1 MTGADKAKYAIV
13 FVLMAL
19 QVFYVLV
26 ITQPSHFSVD
36 EGVYHMMAR
45 AMAQDGSLAVW
56 NGYGE
61 TPSDELVYALLR
73 EDLRDGAAPRLVPQ
87 YPAIYAFIAA
97 PFYMIGGYKG
107 LFWINLLAF
116 FGTVWATAAIAR
128 RLYGDRSVA
137 LNAVLFL
144 ILGTFTW
151 EYAQGAWPH
160 SLSMFMVAAAVLAG
174 LVALD
179 RESPGQATVWAAVAG
194 LVVGIGAGIRYD
206 AILVAPALALPFL
219 FGSPPRVR
227 PLIGLAAGL
236 VPGLLL
242 LAITN
247 EAKFGIFSPFTYGT
261 DSSGA
266 DSVHG
271 YISMVAAVGTAVALA
286 WFATREPVCRHY
298 AGRPLWIAAA
308 GIVAVA
314 LIMLVPQTRALSWRL
329 MQGALELLVDLR
341 FRPDIDEWGV
351 SRTPTGGLVYGQ
363 WLKKALLQNCPWLVL
378 LGIPAAGW
386 LRRRDG
392 RTAIL
397 FLVIGAFITLYSYH
411 RWHGGLSLNMRYF
424 LPILPLAVILAADA
438 WKTLSSGI
446 PDGWRKTAVTL
457 GLLTALP
464 WSFLLL
470 KDPELTVEP
479 VLLITPLAIAAALAA
494 ALILRTIS
502 AGRLRLAIGGAG
514 LTLAAVGLAW
524 AFSTAFA
531 YDLLRSSASRAVNYR
546 IGADVQTI
554 VEPDAIV
561 FSRYANRVSVLIDD
575 GIRLAFPRN
584 DDFDDFR
591 RLVDIHLAQ
600 GRPVYLAFNEEYRE
614 RLEADKLLEGL
625 EVEELHE
632 QGDVWLARI
641 HRR

>member
-1 MTGADKAKYAIV
+1 MSGADKAKYAIV
-13 FVLMAL
+13 SVLMAL
-19 QVFYVLV
+19 QVVYALA

-87 YPAIYAFIAA
+87 YPAIYAFLAA
-97 PFYMIGGYKG
+97 PFYMVDGYKG
-107 LFWINLLAF
+107 LFWINILAF

-128 RLYGDRSVA
+128 RLYADRSVA
-137 LNAVLFL
+137 LNAALFL

-179 RESPGQATVWAAVAG
+179 RKSPGQATVWAAVAG

-219 FGSPPRVR
+219 FGSPPRFR

-247 EAKFGIFSPFTYGT
+247 EAKFGIFSPFTYGM
-261 DSSGA
+261 DSQGGP
-266 DSVHG
+266 DSIRG
-271 YISMVAAVGTAVALA
+271 YIPMVVAGGAAVVMA
-286 WFATREPVCRHY
+286 WLATREPVRRLY

-308 GIVAVA
+308 GIAVVA
-314 LIMLVPQTRALSWRL
+314 LILLVPQTRALSWRL
-329 MQGALELLVDLR
+329 MQGALELVVDLR
-341 FRPDIDEWGV
+341 FRPGIEEWGV

-363 WLKKALLQNCPWLVL
+363 WLKKALLQSCPWLVL
-378 LGIPAAGW
+378 LVIPAAGW

-392 RTAIL
+392 RTAVL
-397 FLVIGAFITLYSYH
+397 FLVIGAFITFYSYH
-411 RWHGGLSLNMRYF
+411 RWHGGMSLNMRYF
-424 LPILPLAVILAADA
+424 LPILPLAAILAADA

-446 PDGWRKTAVTL
+446 PDGWRKTAVTF
-457 GLLTALP
+457 GLLTALL

-479 VLLITPLAIAAALAA
+479 VLLSTPLAIAAALAA
-494 ALILRTIS
+494 ALILRAVST
-502 AGRLRLAIGGAG
+502 ARLRTAIGGAG

-524 AFSTAFA
+524 AFSAAFA
-531 YDLLRSSASRAVNYR
+531 YDLLRTSASRAVNYK
-546 IGADVQTI
+546 IGAEVRTI

-575 GIRLAFPRN
+575 GVRLAFPRN
-584 DDFDDFR
+584 DDFADFR
-591 RLVDIHLAQ
+591 RLMDIHLSQ
-600 GRPVYLAFNEEYRE
+600 GRPVYLAFNGEYRAW
-614 RLEADKLLEGL
+614 LEADKLLEGL
-625 EVEELHE
+625 EVEELYE

-641 HRR
+641 R

>member
-1 MTGADKAKYAIV
+1 MSGADKAKYAIV
-13 FVLMAL
+13 SVLMAL
-19 QVFYVLV
+19 QVVYALA

-87 YPAIYAFIAA
+87 YPAVYAFLAA
-97 PFYMIGGYKG
+97 PFYMVGAYKG
-107 LFWINLLAF
+107 LFWINILAF
-116 FGTVWATAAIAR
+116 FGTVWATAAIAV
-128 RLYGDRSVA
+128 RLHGDRSVA

-179 RESPGQATVWAAVAG
+179 RKSPGQATVWAAVAG

-219 FGSPPRVR
+219 FGSPPRFR

-247 EAKFGIFSPFTYGT
+247 EAKFGIFSPFTYGM
-261 DSSGA
+261 DSQGGP
-266 DSVHG
+266 DSIRG
-271 YISMVAAVGTAVALA
+271 YIPMVVAGGAAVVMA
-286 WFATREPVCRHY
+286 WLATREPVRRLY

-308 GIVAVA
+308 GIAVVA
-314 LIMLVPQTRALSWRL
+314 LILLVPQTRALSWRL
-329 MQGALELLVDLR
+329 MQGALELVVDLR
-341 FRPDIDEWGV
+341 FRPGIEEWGV

-363 WLKKALLQNCPWLVL
+363 WLKKALLQSCPWLVL
-378 LGIPAAGW
+378 LVIPAAGW

-392 RTAIL
+392 RTAVL
-397 FLVIGAFITLYSYH
+397 FLVIGAFITFYSYH
-411 RWHGGLSLNMRYF
+411 RWHGGMSLNMRYF
-424 LPILPLAVILAADA
+424 LPILPLAAILAADA

-446 PDGWRKTAVTL
+446 PDGWRKTAVTF
-457 GLLTALP
+457 GLLTALL

-479 VLLITPLAIAAALAA
+479 VLLSTPLAIAAALAA
-494 ALILRTIS
+494 ALILRAVST
-502 AGRLRLAIGGAG
+502 ARLRAAIGGVG

-531 YDLLRSSASRAVNYR
+531 YDLLRTSASRAVNYN
-546 IGADVQTI
+546 IGAEIRTI

-584 DDFDDFR
+584 DDFADFR

-600 GRPVYLAFNEEYRE
+600 GRPVYLAFNEEYRDW
-614 RLEADKLLEGL
+614 LEADKLLEGL
-625 EVEELHE
+625 EVEELYE

-641 HRR
+641 R